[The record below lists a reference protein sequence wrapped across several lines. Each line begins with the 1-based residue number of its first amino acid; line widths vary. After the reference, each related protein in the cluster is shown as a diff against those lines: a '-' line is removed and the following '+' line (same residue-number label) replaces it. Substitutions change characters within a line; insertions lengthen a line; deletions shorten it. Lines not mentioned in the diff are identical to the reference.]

1 MQLAFHEVGYEYAP
15 GRAALRQVSFTAQ
28 PGEFIAL
35 IGHTGSG
42 KSTIAQLCNAL
53 LTPTSGRVLVDGVDT
68 ATAKGRALA
77 EIRRKVGLVFQYPE
91 QQLFAAT
98 VEEDVAFGPQNLGL
112 PRAVGDERVLEAL
125 ETGGLPP
132 EEFAVKSPFTLSGGQ
147 QRRAALAGTL
157 AMRPEALVLD
167 EPAAGMDPHAHAQ
180 LNQLLARLNAQGT
193 TIILITHN
201 MQDAAQLATK
211 VIALDHGQIA
221 TQGTPEQVFLAG
233 NEEGFLPPV
242 AAFSLNLQARGIP
255 VRAALTNE
263 QLVANLKEINQP
275 RR

>member
-68 ATAKGRALA
+68 ASATGRALA
-77 EIRRKVGLVFQYPE
+77 DFRRKGGRGVQYLD

-112 PRAVGDERVLEAL
+112 PRAEVLERVHEAL
-125 ETGGLPP
+125 ETVGLPP
-132 EEFAVKSPFTLSGGQ
+132 AEFAVKSPFTLSGGQ

-157 AMRPEALVLD
+157 AMRPDVLVLD

-221 TQGTPEQVFLAG
+221 TQGTPEQVFLTAH
-233 NEEGFLPPV
+233 EEGLLPLV